1 MRVVVIATTLVLG
14 LTGCGADDE
23 QPTSARSPTERSSPT
38 ESAEPT
44 GISAPIVGSWERV
57 TTCEQRVKAL
67 QDAGLGEFAV
77 EHAAGEGW
85 IPGVSGPDQIKDPE
99 RPCEGA
105 VPLTHGHFFTEGGEF
120 GSTDHEGDVVDDGT
134 YRVADGD
141 TIVIDKEF
149 GNITFDYRI
158 RGDSLFLDPVLPKCS
173 KNGCFAA
180 QWAVA
185 VAYPGLP
192 WQHVDQ

>member
-1 MRVVVIATTLVLG
+1 MRVVVIVTTLVLG
-14 LTGCGADDE
+14 LAGCGAEDDE
-23 QPTSARSPTERSSPT
+23 PAERSVPS

-44 GISAPIVGSWERV
+44 SASAPIVGDWERV
-57 TTCEQRVKAL
+57 TTCEQRVRAL

-85 IPGVSGPDQIKDPE
+85 IPGVTDPSQIKNSK

-105 VPLTHGHFFTEGGEF
+105 VPLKHGHFFTEAGEF
-120 GSTDHEGDVVDDGT
+120 GSTDDEGDVVDDGT
-134 YRVADGD
+134 YRVVGN
-141 TIVIDKEF
+141 TIIVHKEF
-149 GNITFDYRI
+149 GDVTFEYRI
-158 RGDSLFLDPVLPKCS
+158 RGDSLFLDPVMPKCS
-173 KNGCFAA
+173 ESGCFDA

-192 WQHVDQ
+192 WNRID

>member
-14 LTGCGADDE
+14 LAGCGVDDDE
-23 QPTSARSPTERSSPT
+23 PTSARSPAERSSPT

-44 GISAPIVGSWERV
+44 SISAPIVGNWKRV
-57 TTCEQRVKAL
+57 TTCAQRVKAL

-85 IPGVSGPDQIKDPE
+85 IPGVTRPDQIKDQE

-105 VPLTHGHFFTEGGEF
+105 VPLEHGHSFTEGGEF

-134 YRVADGD
+134 YRVADRN
-141 TIVIDKEF
+141 TIVID
-149 GNITFDYRI
+149 NVTFHYRI

-192 WQHVDQ
+192 WKRVDQ